1 MEHGSLQS
9 PIVPLTLSLSDMN
22 LTDRFLANIFALR
35 HQPVSKKNE
44 TLIRSYLL
52 DTIGVSLAGAADLTS
67 KEEGLLNLLGGR
79 GEVKAIGRNEGC
91 TMADAIFLNGLSSH
105 FLELDDGVRYGV
117 IHPSAPLFSAL
128 IPLAIANSV
137 PWQNFVLG
145 TVCGY
150 ETSIRLA
157 SAMQPS
163 HYGMGFHPTAT
174 CCTIGVAVGIAV
186 MLGWDDTVVKDAFS
200 AACVSASGS
209 LKVLEDVSQIK
220 PYNCAKAA
228 LNGYMSA
235 MLAKAGFVGPSDAL
249 DGETGFLKM
258 NSTAYN
264 EDVLTGK
271 RDFLYLEKIYQKPYA
286 SCRHTHPE
294 IEACFKIRQTEG
306 FDVKDVKKIEITTY
320 KGVIGKHDF
329 KDIHGES
336 SARMSIPYSAVIA
349 LWTGKAGIAEFA
361 EPYVNNP
368 DILDLTQRVNIIPD
382 EELSR
387 LVPDKRVAI
396 VNVYMRN
403 GDVLTEKVE
412 YPKGEPENPLTP
424 EENLAKFLSM
434 TEHAGVAYEKA
445 QSIFQEII
453 NKEKTDLR
461 VIWS

>member
-1 MEHGSLQS
+1 
-9 PIVPLTLSLSDMN
+9 MN
-22 LTDRFLANIFALR
+22 LTDRFLANIYALR
-35 HQPVSKKNE
+35 HQAVSKENE
-44 TLIRSYLL
+44 SLIRSFLL
-52 DTIGVSLAGAADLTS
+52 DTVGVALAGAADL
-67 KEEGLLNLLGGR
+67 KEKESTLLKLLGAKGDVR
-79 GEVKAIGRNEGC
+79 AIGRKEGC
-91 TMADAIFLNGLSSH
+91 SMADAIFLNGLSSH

-128 IPLAIANSV
+128 IPLALENQVS
-137 PWQNFVLG
+137 WQDFLLG
-145 TVCGY
+145 AVCGY

-157 SAMQPS
+157 SAMQPT
-163 HYGMGFHPTAT
+163 HYSMGYHPTAT
-174 CCTIGVAVGIAV
+174 CCTVGVAVGIAV
-186 MLGWDDTVVKDAFS
+186 MMGWDDKVVKDAFS
-200 AACVSASGS
+200 AACTSASGS

-235 MLAKAGFVGPSDAL
+235 MLAKAGFCGPSDAL
-249 DGETGFLKM
+249 DGDTGFLKM

-264 EDVLTGK
+264 EDILTGK

-294 IEACFKIRQTEG
+294 IEACFRIRQTDE
-306 FDVKDVKKIEITTY
+306 FNVRDVERVEITTY

-361 EPYVNNP
+361 EPYVSNP
-368 DILDLTQRVNIIPD
+368 EILDLTQKVDVIPN

-396 VNVYMRN
+396 VNVHMRN
-403 GDVLTEKVE
+403 GKMFSERVE

-434 TEHAGVAYEKA
+434 TEHAGITSEKTQA
-445 QSIFQEII
+445 LFREII
-453 NKEKTDLR
+453 HKDKPDLQQ
-461 VIWS
+461 IW

>member
-1 MEHGSLQS
+1 
-9 PIVPLTLSLSDMN
+9 MN
-22 LTDRFLANIFALR
+22 LTDRFLANILVLR
-35 HQPVSKKNE
+35 HQPISKKNE
-44 TLIRSYLL
+44 VLIRSYLL
-52 DTIGVSLAGAADLTS
+52 DTIGVSLAGAADLKG
-67 KEEGLLNLLGGR
+67 KEKNLLNLLGGR
-79 GEVKAIGRNEGC
+79 GEVKTIGHYDCC

-128 IPLAIANSV
+128 IPLAIENHVS
-137 PWQNFVLG
+137 WHDFLLG

-157 SAMQPS
+157 SAMQPT
-163 HYGMGFHPTAT
+163 HYSMGYHPTAT
-174 CCTIGVAVGIAV
+174 CCTVGTAVGIAV
-186 MLGWDDTVVKDAFS
+186 MLGWDSNVVKDAFS

-235 MLAKAGFVGPSDAL
+235 MLAKAGFRGPSDAL
-249 DGETGFLKM
+249 DGNTGFLKM
-258 NSTAYN
+258 NSTSYN
-264 EDVLTGK
+264 EDILTRK
-271 RDFLYLEKIYQKPYA
+271 RTFLYLEKIYQKPYA

-294 IEACFKIRQTEG
+294 IEACFKIRQMDG
-306 FDVKDVKKIEITTY
+306 FDVKNVEKVEITTY

-329 KDIHGES
+329 KTIHGES
-336 SARMSIPYSAVIA
+336 SARMSIPYSAIIA

-361 EPYVNNP
+361 EPYVSNP
-368 DILDLTQRVNIIPD
+368 DILALTQKVDVFSD

-396 VNVYMRN
+396 VNVYMSN
-403 GDVLTEKVE
+403 GTILSERID

-424 EENLAKFLSM
+424 EENMEKFLSM
-434 TEHAGVAYEKA
+434 TEHAGLSNEKA
-445 QSIFQEII
+445 QLIFHEII
-453 NKEKTDLR
+453 NNEIPDLQQ
-461 VIWS
+461 IW

>member
-1 MEHGSLQS
+1 
-9 PIVPLTLSLSDMN
+9 MN
-22 LTDRFLANIFALR
+22 LTDRFLTNIFALR
-35 HQPVSKKNE
+35 HQLVSKKNE

-52 DTIGVSLAGAADLTS
+52 DTVGVTLAGAADLKD
-67 KEEGLLNLLGGR
+67 KEEHLLNLLGAKGDI
-79 GEVKAIGRNEGC
+79 KAIGRNEGC

-128 IPLAIANSV
+128 IPLAITNNIS
-137 PWQNFVLG
+137 WKDFMLG
-145 TVCGY
+145 AVCGY

-157 SAMQPS
+157 SAMQPT
-163 HYGMGFHPTAT
+163 HYNMGYHPTAT
-174 CCTIGVAVGIAV
+174 CCTIGTSIGIAV
-186 MLGWDDTVVKDAFS
+186 MMGWENAVVKDAFS
-200 AACVSASGS
+200 AACVSACGS

-228 LNGYMSA
+228 LNGYISA
-235 MLAKAGFVGPSDAL
+235 MLAKAGFRGPSDAL
-249 DGETGFLKM
+249 SGDTGFLKM

-271 RDFLYLEKIYQKPYA
+271 RNFLYLEKIYQKPYA

-294 IEACFKIRQTEG
+294 IEACFKIRQMEG
-306 FDVKDVKKIEITTY
+306 FNLKDVEKVEITTY

-336 SARMSIPYSAVIA
+336 SARMSIPYSVVIA

-361 EPYVNNP
+361 EPYVSNQ
-368 DILDLTQRVNIIPD
+368 DILNLAQRVDIIPD

-387 LVPDKRVAI
+387 MVPDKRVAI
-396 VNVYMRN
+396 VNVHMRN
-403 GDVLTEKVE
+403 GNVLTKRVD

-424 EENLAKFLSM
+424 DENMAKFLSM
-434 TEHAGVAYEKA
+434 TEHAGISYEKA
-445 QSIFQEII
+445 QRIFQEII
-453 NKEKTDLR
+453 IEEKPDIR
-461 VIWS
+461 QIW

>member
-1 MEHGSLQS
+1 
-9 PIVPLTLSLSDMN
+9 MN

-35 HQPVSKKNE
+35 RQVVSKDNE
-44 TLIRSYLL
+44 ALIRSYLL
-52 DTIGVSLAGAADLTS
+52 DTIGVSLAGASDMKD
-67 KEEGLLNLLGGR
+67 KEEKLLNLLGGN
-79 GEVKAIGRNEGC
+79 GDVKAIGCNSGC

-128 IPLAIANSV
+128 IPLAIANHIT
-137 PWQNFVLG
+137 WKDFVLG
-145 TVCGY
+145 AACGY

-157 SAMQPS
+157 SAMQPT
-163 HYGMGFHPTAT
+163 HYSMGYHPTAT
-174 CCTIGVAVGIAV
+174 CCTVGVAVGIAV
-186 MLGWDDTVVKDAFS
+186 MMGWEDSVVKDAFS

-235 MLAKAGFVGPSDAL
+235 ILAKAGFVGPSDAL
-249 DGETGFLKM
+249 DGDTGFLKM
-258 NSTAYN
+258 NSTAYD
-264 EDVLTGK
+264 EGILTGK

-306 FDVKDVKKIEITTY
+306 FDVKDVEKVEITTY

-349 LWTGKAGIAEFA
+349 LWTGKAGIAEFT

-368 DILDLTQRVNIIPD
+368 DILDLTQRVEIIPD

-396 VNVYMRN
+396 VKVFMHN
-403 GDVLTEKVE
+403 GTVLSEKVE

-424 EENLAKFLSM
+424 DENLAKFLSM
-434 TEHAGVAYEKA
+434 AEHAGITHEKA
-445 QSIFQEII
+445 QRIFQEII
-453 NKEKTDLR
+453 NKDNPDLR
-461 VIWS
+461 QIW

>member
-1 MEHGSLQS
+1 
-9 PIVPLTLSLSDMN
+9 MN

-35 HQPVSKKNE
+35 HQPVSKGNE
-44 TLIRSYLL
+44 SLIRSYLL
-52 DTIGVSLAGAADLTS
+52 DTVGVALAGAVDLKD
-67 KEEGLLNLLGGR
+67 KESALLKLLGAK
-79 GEVKAIGRNEGC
+79 GEAKPIGRNEGC
-91 TMADAIFLNGLSSH
+91 TMAEAIFLNGLSSH

-128 IPLAIANSV
+128 IPIAIENQIM
-137 PWQNFVLG
+137 WETFMLG
-145 TVCGY
+145 AVCGY

-157 SAMQPS
+157 SAMQPT
-163 HYGMGFHPTAT
+163 HYSMGYHPTAT
-174 CCTIGVAVGIAV
+174 CCTVGVAVGIAV
-186 MLGWDDTVVKDAFS
+186 MMGWEDTVVKDAFS

-235 MLAKAGFVGPSDAL
+235 VLAKAGFSGPSDAL
-249 DGETGFLKM
+249 GGDTGFLKM
-258 NSTAYN
+258 NSTAFN
-264 EDVLTGK
+264 EDILTGE
-271 RDFLYLEKIYQKPYA
+271 RDFLCLEKIYQKPYA

-294 IEACFKIRQTEG
+294 IEACFKIRQTDG
-306 FDVKDVKKIEITTY
+306 FNVRDVERIEITTY

-329 KDIHGES
+329 KEIHGES

-361 EPYVNNP
+361 EPYVSNQE
-368 DILDLTQRVNIIPD
+368 ILDLAQKVDIIPD

-403 GDVLTEKVE
+403 GKVFSERVE

-434 TEHAGVAYEKA
+434 TEHAGITNDKA
-445 QSIFQEII
+445 QSIFHEII
-453 NKEKTDLR
+453 NKDKPDLQQ
-461 VIWS
+461 IW

>member
-1 MEHGSLQS
+1 M
-9 PIVPLTLSLSDMN
+9 
-22 LTDRFLANIFALR
+22 
-35 HQPVSKKNE
+35 SKDNE
-44 TLIRSYLL
+44 ALIRSFLL
-52 DTIGVSLAGAADLTS
+52 DTVGVSLAGASDLKD
-67 KEEGLLNLLGGR
+67 KEEKLLNLLGGN
-79 GEVKAIGRNEGC
+79 GDVKAIGRNNGC

-128 IPLAIANSV
+128 IPLAVANNIT
-137 PWQNFVLG
+137 WKDFVLG
-145 TVCGY
+145 AVCGY

-157 SAMQPS
+157 SAMQPT
-163 HYGMGFHPTAT
+163 HYSLGYHPTAT
-174 CCTIGVAVGIAV
+174 CCTVGAAVGIAV
-186 MLGWDDTVVKDAFS
+186 MMGWEDFVVKDAFS

-209 LKVLEDVSQIK
+209 LKVLEDVSEIK

-235 MLAKAGFVGPSDAL
+235 MIAKAGFVGPSDAL
-249 DGETGFLKM
+249 DGDTGFLKM
-258 NSTAYN
+258 NSTAYD
-264 EDVLTGK
+264 EDILTGVH
-271 RDFLYLEKIYQKPYA
+271 DFLYLEKIYQKPYA

-306 FDVKDVKKIEITTY
+306 FDVKDVEKVEITTY

-349 LWTGKAGIAEFA
+349 LWTGKAGISEFE
-361 EPYVNNP
+361 EPYVSNP
-368 DILDLTQRVNIIPD
+368 DILDLTQRVEIIPD

-396 VNVYMRN
+396 VKVFMHN
-403 GDVLTEKVE
+403 GTVLTEKVE

-424 EENLAKFLSM
+424 DENLAKFLSM
-434 TEHAGVAYEKA
+434 TEHAKITREKA
-445 QSIFQEII
+445 QSLFQEIT
-453 NKEKTDLR
+453 NKDNPDLR
-461 VIWS
+461 QIW

>member
-1 MEHGSLQS
+1 
-9 PIVPLTLSLSDMN
+9 MN

-35 HQPVSKKNE
+35 HQVVSKDNE
-44 TLIRSYLL
+44 ALIRSYLL
-52 DTIGVSLAGAADLTS
+52 DTVGVSLAGAADLKD
-67 KEEGLLNLLGGR
+67 KERNLLNLLGGK
-79 GEVKAIGRNEGC
+79 GDVKTIGRNDGC
-91 TMADAIFLNGLSSH
+91 TMADAIFMNGLSSH

-128 IPLAIANSV
+128 IPLAIANQIS
-137 PWQNFVLG
+137 WKDFVIG
-145 TVCGY
+145 AVCGY

-157 SAMQPS
+157 SAMQPT
-163 HYGMGFHPTAT
+163 HYCMGYHPTAT
-174 CCTIGVAVGIAV
+174 CCTVGTAVGIAV
-186 MLGWDDTVVKDAFS
+186 MMGWENSVVKDAFS

-228 LNGYMSA
+228 LNGFMSA

-249 DGETGFLKM
+249 DGDAGFLKM
-258 NSTAYN
+258 NSMAYD
-264 EDVLTGK
+264 EDILTGE

-294 IEACFKIRQTEG
+294 IEACFRIRKKEG
-306 FDVKDVKKIEITTY
+306 FDVKDVVKVDITTY

-361 EPYVNNP
+361 EPYVSNP
-368 DILDLTQRVNIIPD
+368 DILDLTRRVEIIPD

-396 VNVYMRN
+396 VKVFMHN
-403 GDVLTEKVE
+403 GTVLSEKVE

-424 EENLAKFLSM
+424 DENLAKFLSM
-434 TEHAGVAYEKA
+434 TEHAGISLEKA
-445 QSIFQEII
+445 QRIFQEII
-453 NKEKTDLR
+453 NKDKPDLR
-461 VIWS
+461 QIW